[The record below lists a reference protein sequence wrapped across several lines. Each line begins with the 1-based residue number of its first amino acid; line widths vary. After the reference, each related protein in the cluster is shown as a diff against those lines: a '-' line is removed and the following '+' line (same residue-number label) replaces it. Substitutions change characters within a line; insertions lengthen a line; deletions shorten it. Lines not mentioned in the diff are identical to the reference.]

1 MGAHGVVRLPPDRL
15 VDVRLLDEF
24 GCQDVILTTES
35 LPATPPS

>member
-1 MGAHGVVRLPPDRL
+1 MGAHGLVPLPPERL
-15 VDVRLLDEF
+15 AGVRLLDEF